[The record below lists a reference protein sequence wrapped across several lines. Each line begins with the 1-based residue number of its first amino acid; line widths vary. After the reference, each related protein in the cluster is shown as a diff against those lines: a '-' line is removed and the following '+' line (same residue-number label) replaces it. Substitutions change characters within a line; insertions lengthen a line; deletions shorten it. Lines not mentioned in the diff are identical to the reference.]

1 MSSERS
7 TKSIAGDALSSLGLG
22 EEKKPVERQR
32 GYGSGYGQG
41 SFMRQSD
48 EDWLRGG
55 RSGGSYA
62 RAKAGEDDEDIPLFL
77 RRGAEGSRS
86 VSSSPASPRKHTSER
101 TASYAPHSY
110 IKSEEKF
117 KVGDT
122 MKLAEAA
129 LFSEEAAKFIANRV
143 HEAMAD
149 ALERYGLIWSGAAS
163 AALKAAVRE
172 QFENCTYKKP
182 IDGGS
187 QYVAVRVGKSEID
200 HG

>member
-1 MSSERS
+1 MSEKT

-22 EEKKPVERQR
+22 EEKKKPVERHR
-32 GYGSGYGQG
+32 DYGSG

-48 EDWLRGG
+48 DDWLRGG
-55 RSGGSYA
+55 RSNSYG

-77 RRGAEGSRS
+77 RRGEGSRS

-110 IKSEEKF
+110 ITSEEKF
-117 KVGDT
+117 KVGDS

-129 LFSEEAAKFIANRV
+129 LFSEEAAKFIGNRV

-149 ALERYGLIWSGAAS
+149 ALEKYGLVWTGAAS
-163 AALKAAVRE
+163 TALKAAVRE
-172 QFENCTYKKP
+172 QFENCTFKKP
-182 IDGGS
+182 HDGGS
-187 QYVAVRVGKSEID
+187 QYVAVRVGKSELD
-200 HG
+200 